1 MIRKL
6 WIGSLLLVSG
16 AVLGQGIV
24 PVRSGP
30 PTTSFAELVGAVH
43 LYGCQVHDH
52 TVGAQA
58 ESECLGLRHRILALA
73 DDQVHQARRQAF
85 KDAADI
91 VRKTKDKK
99 AAAEALDRRAAD

>member
-1 MIRKL
+1 MF
-6 WIGSLLLVSG
+6 LLSS
-16 AVLGQGIV
+16 AVLGQGVI

-30 PTTSFAELVGAVH
+30 PTASFAELVGAAH
-43 LYGCQVHDH
+43 LYGCQIHDH

-58 ESECLGLRHRILALA
+58 ESECLGLRHRILAMA
-73 DDQVHQARRQAF
+73 DDRVHQARRQAF